1 MGVRAPVIFR
11 NFSAPPRGRAQG
23 KGRAGVSY
31 ILNRILSML
40 LTLLLISA
48 VTFAVTNI
56 LPGDVAMMIM
66 GTQSNP
72 EALAGLRES
81 LGLNDPLLV
90 QYGRWIGGMVSGDWG
105 TSLVFKEPIAP
116 LLLQKMTASGLIVL
130 FSMTIALLCAVPL
143 GVWAAVHPNRW
154 QDTTASSAALL
165 GVSLPDF
172 FWGIMMILLFA
183 RTLHWL
189 PSSGFVDPGED
200 LLLAF
205 RHALLPSLALG
216 LGLMAHLTR
225 MTRATMTGILNQ
237 EFIRVARAKGLGE
250 RTVIWRYGLAN
261 AVGPVMTVAGLQVG
275 YLFGSIIVIES
286 LFNYTGMGWLT
297 YQALLNRDIPLIQA
311 SVFVIAA
318 VVMLAN
324 LIVDLLY
331 VLVDPRIRLS

>member
-1 MGVRAPVIFR
+1 
-11 NFSAPPRGRAQG
+11 
-23 KGRAGVSY
+23 VSY

-40 LTLLLISA
+40 LTLFLISA

-56 LPGDVAMMIM
+56 LPGDVAMIIM

-81 LGLNDPLLV
+81 LGLNDPLLA
-90 QYGRWIGGMVSGDWG
+90 QYGRWIGGMLSGDWG

-116 LLLQKMTASGLIVL
+116 LLLQKMTASALIVL
-130 FSMTIALLCAVPL
+130 LSMTIALVCAVPL
-143 GVWAAVHPNRW
+143 GVWAAVYPNRW
-154 QDTTASSAALL
+154 QDTASSSASLL

-183 RTLHWL
+183 RGLGWL

-200 LLLAF
+200 VLGAF

-250 RTVIWRYGLAN
+250 RTVIWRYALAN

-275 YLFGSIIVIES
+275 YLFGSIIVVES

-297 YQALLNRDIPLIQA
+297 YQGLLNRDIPLIQA
-311 SVFVIAA
+311 TVFVVAA

-324 LIVDLLY
+324 LLVDLLY
-331 VLVDPRIRLS
+331 VVVDPRIRLS

>member
-1 MGVRAPVIFR
+1 MTYV
-11 NFSAPPRGRAQG
+11 
-23 KGRAGVSY
+23 
-31 ILNRILSML
+31 LNRLVSLAI
-40 LTLLLISA
+40 TLLLIS
-48 VTFAVTNI
+48 VITFAVTNI

-81 LGLNDPLLV
+81 LGLNEPLIL
-90 QYGRWIGGMVSGDWG
+90 QYGRWIGGMLTGDWG
-105 TSLVFKEPIAP
+105 TSLVFKESIGP
-116 LLLQKMTASGLIVL
+116 LLLQKMTASSLTVVM
-130 FSMTIALLCAVPL
+130 SMTIALTAAVPL
-143 GVWAAVHPNRW
+143 GVWAAVHRDRW
-154 QDTTASSAALL
+154 QDTASSSTALL

-172 FWGIMMILLFA
+172 FWGIMLILLFA
-183 RTLHWL
+183 RTLGWL
-189 PSSGFVDPGED
+189 PSSGFVDPSENFP
-200 LLLAF
+200 LALK
-205 RHALLPSLALG
+205 HALLPSLALG

-225 MTRATMTGILNQ
+225 MTRATMTGILGQ
-237 EFIRVARAKGLGE
+237 EFIRVARAKGLSE
-250 RTVIWRYGLAN
+250 RTVVWRYGLSN

-318 VVMLAN
+318 VVMLSN

-331 VLVDPRIRLS
+331 VLVDPRIRLG